1 MNYFSLYLDK
11 NSMLVLQDYFLFLIL
26 DLFFIGILT
35 PGMNLLCFNSLSS
48 TIKSISVEIPKKLRA
63 VVAFAGAP

>member
-1 MNYFSLYLDK
+1 MF
-11 NSMLVLQDYFLFLIL
+11 FLFLIY
-26 DLFFIGILT
+26 DLFFIGIFT

-48 TIKSISVEIPKKLRA
+48 TTKSISVEIPKKLRA